1 MNGQISSKVAGRW
14 RVPAFRSSG
23 RRRRVETVA
32 VHILEDDPGV
42 CDSLKL
48 LLQQLGHRVNTYPD
62 AETFFE
68 TPPPGPE
75 DVVIVDLGLPG
86 ISGAHVIDWI
96 AALKQAP
103 RVIAISGQTQHQ
115 IDKQLAG
122 VTHAP
127 ILLRK
132 PLTEAKLAELL

>member
-1 MNGQISSKVAGRW
+1 M
-14 RVPAFRSSG
+14 
-23 RRRRVETVA
+23 A
-32 VHILEDDPGV
+32 VHIVEDDPGV

-48 LLQQLGHRVNTYPD
+48 LLQHLGHCVSTYPD

-68 TPPPGPE
+68 TRPPGPE

-96 AALKQAP
+96 AALKTAP

-115 IDKQLAG
+115 IDKALAQ
-122 VTHAP
+122 VSRPP

-132 PLTEAKLAELL
+132 PLTEAKLAALL